1 MMQPETVDSESVPA
15 VAMTESETEQLMEAV
30 RKQVEY
36 YFSKEN
42 LQSDAYLTS
51 HMDANMTVAIATVMK
66 VHFVSNN
73 WIEFIDNAHRHRALA
88 DRLQ

>member
-1 MMQPETVDSESVPA
+1 MIQPETVDSESVPA
-15 VAMTESETEQLMEAV
+15 VAMTESETEQLMDAV

-66 VHFVSNN
+66 VHSVSIN
-73 WIEFIDNAHRHRALA
+73 WIDSLTTHAG
-88 DRLQ
+88 